1 MTFSIA
7 EIFSITLGI
16 LVLSHTWLVE
26 LQILNLVILNMKNF
40 RLRITLIEIVRLFC
54 YELEIT
60 RSSTGI
66 VNIFQYHQFFFN
78 KMFF

>member
-1 MTFSIA
+1 MTFSVA
-7 EIFSITLGI
+7 ETLSITLGI

>member
-1 MTFSIA
+1 MTVSIA
-7 EIFSITLGI
+7 EILSITLGI

-40 RLRITLIEIVRLFC
+40 RLCITLIEIVRLFC

>member
-1 MTFSIA
+1 MAFSIVK
-7 EIFSITLGI
+7 ILSISLRI

-40 RLRITLIEIVRLFC
+40 RLCITLIEIVRLFC

-66 VNIFQYHQFFFN
+66 VNIF
-78 KMFF
+78 

>member
-1 MTFSIA
+1 MAFSIVK
-7 EIFSITLGI
+7 ILSISLRI

-40 RLRITLIEIVRLFC
+40 RLCITLIEIVRLLC

-66 VNIFQYHQFFFN
+66 VNIF
-78 KMFF
+78 

>member
-7 EIFSITLGI
+7 EILSITLGI

>member
-1 MTFSIA
+1 MTFSVAKIL
-7 EIFSITLGI
+7 SITLGI

-66 VNIFQYHQFFFN
+66 VDIFQYHQFFFN

>member
-1 MTFSIA
+1 MTFSVA
-7 EIFSITLGI
+7 EILSITLGI

-66 VNIFQYHQFFFN
+66 VNIF
-78 KMFF
+78 

>member
-1 MTFSIA
+1 MTFSVA
-7 EIFSITLGI
+7 EILSITLGI

-26 LQILNLVILNMKNF
+26 LQILNLIILNMKNF

-54 YELEIT
+54 YELKIT

>member
-1 MTFSIA
+1 MTFSVAKIL
-7 EIFSITLGI
+7 SITLGI

>member
-1 MTFSIA
+1 MTFSVA
-7 EIFSITLGI
+7 EILSITLGI

>member
-1 MTFSIA
+1 MTFSVAKIL
-7 EIFSITLGI
+7 SITLGI

-60 RSSTGI
+60 RSSTRI